1 MLVTNFL
8 YRACQIS
15 TVLKAT
21 SDDESAIPGYLY
33 VEVCSILFMI
43 FLRFNY
49 HFREFWSASLLFDSV
64 ICINNLFFWE
74 SYHVVIGFFFIADI
88 LNLSFIYV
96 YLTYT
101 WMNYVFFFYCPM
113 KSLRCG
119 QYQVWKLCCWFST
132 CTCIYSLSFIST

>member
-101 WMNYVFFFYCPM
+101 WMNYVFF
-113 KSLRCG
+113 L
-119 QYQVWKLCCWFST
+119 
-132 CTCIYSLSFIST
+132 LSNEIIRMWSISKYGNFAVDLAHVFIHFPL